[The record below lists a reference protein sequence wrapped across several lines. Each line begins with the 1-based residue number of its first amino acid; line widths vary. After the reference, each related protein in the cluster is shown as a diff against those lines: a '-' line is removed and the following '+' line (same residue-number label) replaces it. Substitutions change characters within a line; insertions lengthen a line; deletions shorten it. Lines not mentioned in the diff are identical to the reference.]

1 MGCDR
6 RRNVGRGTFSMR
18 GFRLGL
24 LFAGTALAVVLAAR
38 TLPAHAA
45 NADDQAV
52 ESLVPMPDTSL
63 PPPPTA
69 RDVTPPAAPAAT
81 ATPAAA
87 PAYQT
92 AAGPALSTLD
102 QQVADKLREYL
113 TGKTDRIIERRS
125 KQAVDAFY
133 AARSYAPLWLDDGNP
148 AERAKAVAKFLA
160 NVGADGLA
168 LAEAELKY
176 TETVLTYARHAQIGR
191 VHFSRVSSDIS
202 YNLAAPEPAE

>member
-1 MGCDR
+1 
-6 RRNVGRGTFSMR
+6 MR

-81 ATPAAA
+81 ATPVRR
-87 PAYQT
+87 
-92 AAGPALSTLD
+92 GLSWPPS
-102 QQVADKLREYL
+102 
-113 TGKTDRIIERRS
+113 DRRPRTTF
-125 KQAVDAFY
+125 D
-133 AARSYAPLWLDDGNP
+133 
-148 AERAKAVAKFLA
+148 
-160 NVGADGLA
+160 
-168 LAEAELKY
+168 
-176 TETVLTYARHAQIGR
+176 
-191 VHFSRVSSDIS
+191 
-202 YNLAAPEPAE
+202 

>member
-1 MGCDR
+1 
-6 RRNVGRGTFSMR
+6 
-18 GFRLGL
+18 
-24 LFAGTALAVVLAAR
+24 AVVLAAR

-92 AAGPALSTLD
+92 AADPPLSTLD
-102 QQVADKLREYL
+102 QQVAHNLPDYL

-125 KQAVDAFY
+125 HQ
-133 AARSYAPLWLDDGNP
+133 G
-148 AERAKAVAKFLA
+148 
-160 NVGADGLA
+160 
-168 LAEAELKY
+168 
-176 TETVLTYARHAQIGR
+176 RHAL
-191 VHFSRVSSDIS
+191 H
-202 YNLAAPEPAE
+202 